1 MKEAFESNEMVKA
14 GPYSHAV
21 AVGDLVFSSGVGPHA
36 PGTGEIP
43 ADIHAQVEATMDNL
57 ERALALAGAS
67 LSGIVRLTVY
77 LQDLHRDKDAM
88 NEVLSR
94 RLPKPYGARTT
105 VGGGLMNILVEIDAV
120 AVRSDDEG

>member
-1 MKEAFESNEMVKA
+1 MKEAFESAELVKA

-21 AVGDLVFSSGVGPHA
+21 AVGDLVFSSGVGPHS

-43 ADIHAQVEATMDNL
+43 ADIHNQVEATMDNL

-67 LSGIVRLTVY
+67 LSGVVRLTVY

-88 NEVLSR
+88 NEVLGR
-94 RLPKPYGARTT
+94 RLPTPYGARTT
-105 VGGGLMNILVEIDAV
+105 VGADLMNILVEIDAV
-120 AVRSDDEG
+120 AVRS